1 VTARSRPSRSLD
13 ATVLDIALGRIGTEL
28 DGDAL
33 VVGGRGSRVLL
44 W

>member
-1 VTARSRPSRSLD
+1 MTARSRPSRSL
-13 ATVLDIALGRIGTEL
+13 ATVLDIALGRNGTEL

-33 VVGGRGSRVLL
+33 VVGERGSQVLL